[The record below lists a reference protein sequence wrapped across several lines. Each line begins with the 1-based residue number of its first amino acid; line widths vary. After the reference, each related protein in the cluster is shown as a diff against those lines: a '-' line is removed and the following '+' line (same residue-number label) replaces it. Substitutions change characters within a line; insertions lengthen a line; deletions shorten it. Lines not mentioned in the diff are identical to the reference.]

1 MFAKAEFWVAVSFVV
16 FLGILWKAGAFAAII
31 NGLDGRSARIKA
43 ELDEAAALRAEAEK
57 VLADYK
63 RRRAEAEK
71 EAAEIVQAA
80 KAEAD
85 RMASDAAA
93 KLEDFVKRRTAM
105 AEQRIAQAEA
115 QAAADVRAAAADA
128 AVKASEAILRE
139 TLKGAAGSAML
150 DKSLAEVKA
159 KLN

>member
-1 MFAKAEFWVAVSFVV
+1 MLAKADFWVAVSLLI
-16 FLGILWKAGAFAAII
+16 FLGILWKAGAFSAIVK
-31 NGLDGRSARIKA
+31 GLDDRSARIKSD
-43 ELDEAAALRAEAEK
+43 LDEAAALRAEAEK

-71 EAAEIVQAA
+71 EAAEIVEAA

-93 KLEDFVKRRTAM
+93 KLDDFVKRRTAM

-128 AVKASEAILRE
+128 AVKASEAILRD
-139 TLKGAAGSAML
+139 TLKGAAGAAML